1 MKLIQNKPCSLF
13 LIFIPI
19 MMVLGLIGQHRYVD
33 IQLDDTYYVIS
44 TFHFALLFSIILAI
58 NAFLFWL
65 YRNNKLT
72 PGIFKL
78 HAVTIIMCFIFI
90 IIITLSVKNLILL
103 NPQAFNVVNQLIFG
117 LLMLSA
123 VSHFVFIVNLF
134 RSKKSA

>member
-1 MKLIQNKPCSLF
+1 MNLIQNKPYSLF
-13 LIFIPI
+13 LITIPI

-33 IQLDDTYYVIS
+33 IQMGDTYYGIS
-44 TFHFALLFSIILAI
+44 TFHFALFFSVILVI

-90 IIITLSVKNLILL
+90 IILTLSFKNLILL
-103 NPQAFNVVNQLIFG
+103 NSQAFNVVNQLIFG

-123 VSHFVFIVNLF
+123 VSHIVFVLNLF
-134 RSKKSA
+134 RLKKSV